1 MKSDV
6 LSLGRAVVVLRR
18 IGGTRRL
25 SFQWTGGRNES
36 QHDFDFV
43 FKCLGHAHV
52 EPAVEEVSSHFNGQS
67 YLLSYETKPCMK
79 SPAAI

>member
-6 LSLGRAVVVLRR
+6 LSLGRAVAVLTR
-18 IGGTRRL
+18 IAGTRRL
-25 SFQWTGGRNES
+25 CFQWTGGRNQS
-36 QHDFDFV
+36 QHDFDFLL
-43 FKCLGHAHV
+43 KCLGHSHV